1 MYDSYTARKAGVEPT
16 ANGRRS
22 YGSTPHIG
30 AFNFYVEAGEVD
42 AQEILK
48 SVPKAF
54 LMTRGMGSGVNSIT
68 GEYSRGANGL
78 WIENGEICHPVQE
91 VTIAGDFLT
100 MLKNIDAIGSDLKML
115 GSSGAPTLRIAE
127 MTLSG
132 N

>member
-1 MYDSYTARKAGVEPT
+1 
-16 ANGRRS
+16 
-22 YGSTPHIG
+22 
-30 AFNFYVEAGEVD
+30 
-42 AQEILK
+42 
-48 SVPKAF
+48 
-54 LMTRGMGSGVNSIT
+54 MGSGVNSIT

-100 MLKNIDAIGSDLKML
+100 MLKNIDAIGSDLKMR